1 LLALFAWWNRRSR
14 RHRVALFVLTILVVA
29 FGIFLE
35 RPMTDHERVGW
46 LGSVFGGVLL
56 FPCLGVVYVGLVA
69 LSDRH
74 LPFEIQIFGHRELSQ
89 LTLGGEFGALAGV
102 PFVFALGLGGA
113 IALLIARRHHRL
125 TSPSSVSWYVAAF
138 YLAALL
144 IFFLMPP
151 IFGGLMV

>member
-1 LLALFAWWNRRSR
+1 MTDSE
-14 RHRVALFVLTILVVA
+14 RVIWLG
-29 FGIFLE
+29 GIF
-35 RPMTDHERVGW
+35 
-46 LGSVFGGVLL
+46 GSVLL
-56 FPCLGVVYVGLVA
+56 FPCLSVVYVGLVV

-74 LPFEIQIFGHRELSQ
+74 LPFEIQMFGHRIRELSQ

-125 TSPSSVSWYVAAF
+125 TSTSSVSWYVVAF
-138 YLAALL
+138 YIAALL

-151 IFGGLMV
+151 IFGGLLV

>member
-1 LLALFAWWNRRSR
+1 
-14 RHRVALFVLTILVVA
+14 
-29 FGIFLE
+29 
-35 RPMTDHERVGW
+35 MTDHKRVGW
-46 LGSVFGGVLL
+46 LEGVIGGVLL

-74 LPFEIQIFGHRELSQ
+74 LPFEIQMFGHRIRELSQ

-113 IALLIARRHHRL
+113 IALLVARRYHRL